1 MFGESILK
9 PDINR
14 EPVYD
19 SSNPEI
25 GKTYEF
31 ECGCGSNFKIDIA
44 SYIGNYQDREAI
56 LGQENSETIRMH
68 FGLRSDRSLI
78 DGWPKFRVEKCT
90 HCDRRYLVYM
100 AVFEPANGWYKIV
113 LQGISQLLPSNTA
126 D

>member
-1 MFGESILK
+1 MIEGKDMFGESILK

-31 ECGCGSNFKIDIA
+31 ECGCGSNIQINIA
-44 SYIGNYQDREAI
+44 SYIGNYQDRETI
-56 LGQENSETIRMH
+56 LGEESSEIIRKH

-78 DGWPKFRVEKCT
+78 DGWPKFRVE
-90 HCDRRYLVYM
+90 
-100 AVFEPANGWYKIV
+100 E
-113 LQGISQLLPSNTA
+113 
-126 D
+126 